1 MTLKVGVVVIGRNEG
16 PRLVDSLRSVLRQ
29 GTHLIYVD
37 SGSSDDSLALATK
50 LGVPTHSLSPDAPY
64 SAARGRNEG
73 FLQLLAQHPELD
85 SIFFLDGDCTIDA
98 AVIPAGIAALEAD
111 PQLALVCSPVRE
123 VNPDRNVWKLLC
135 DLEWNQPPGPI
146 DQCGGIFM
154 IRTKAFQS
162 IGGMDAS
169 IVAGEEPEMCLLLK
183 RKGWKLLRID
193 KGLVLHEIG
202 HFTFL
207 GWCKRCRR
215 SGLAFLLGFLREGF
229 TSERHNFREVF
240 RPWFWCLFL
249 PLASIFLAFA
259 LGTVGLLLL
268 LLYPLQLVRMV
279 VRNYWRGQTLREASA
294 FSAFNMLGHWAE
306 AAGQIGLLWD
316 ILSGTAPP
324 ARELR
329 DTPLF
334 LHPSAPSKSPLPDSR
349 VGIVVI
355 GRNEGKRLQACLKS
369 LASFSSQLVYVDS
382 GSTDLSTV
390 FARSIGVRVVD
401 LDMST
406 PFTAARARNAGFD
419 LLQKINPLLE
429 FVQFVDGD
437 CEVDPG
443 WIQAATKVLQQRP
456 GVVAVT
462 GRRREQH
469 PEATLYNRL
478 ADLEWDTP
486 IGPRKWCGGDVL
498 MRAEAFAD
506 VGGYDPQLI
515 ACEEPELCFRL
526 RALGWIILR
535 IDAEMTLHDA
545 NITRFGQW
553 WKRSTRT
560 GYAYLQAAA
569 LHRGEPGPFLH
580 REIRSAIIWGVGFP
594 LISIAPLVE
603 PWLFPVLAIFTLLQA
618 LRIMRHPR
626 GSSSAVSLRFA
637 FISIFVNIPIAAG
650 MGRYLG
656 FRLLGNQSKIIEY
669 K

>member
-16 PRLVDSLRSVLRQ
+16 PRLVDSLRSVLDQ
-29 GTHLIYVD
+29 AMPLIYAD
-37 SGSSDDSLALATK
+37 SGSSDDSLAIATE
-50 LGVPTHSLSPDAPY
+50 LGVPTHSLTPDAPY

-73 FLQLLAQHPELD
+73 FLQLLAYHPELD
-85 SIFFLDGDCTIDA
+85 AIFFLDGDCTIDA

-111 PQLALVCSPVRE
+111 PQLALVCNPVRE
-123 VNPDRNVWKLLC
+123 VNRDRDVWKLLC

-154 IRTKAFQS
+154 IRTKAFQA
-162 IGGMDAS
+162 IGGMDTS

-183 RKGWKLLRID
+183 RKGWRLLRID

-202 HFTFL
+202 HFTFF
-207 GWCKRCRR
+207 GWWKRCRR

-229 TSERHNFREVF
+229 TAERHNFREVL
-240 RPWFWCLFL
+240 RPWLWCLFL
-249 PLASIFLAFA
+249 PLAIIFLASA
-259 LGTVGLLLL
+259 LGPEGLLLI
-268 LLYPLQLVRMV
+268 LLYPLQLVKMV
-279 VRNYWRGQTLREASA
+279 VREYLRGRTLREASA
-294 FSAFNMLGHWAE
+294 FSAFIMLGHWAE

-334 LHPSAPSKSPLPDSR
+334 LHPSSPSTGPLPDSCI
-349 VGIVVI
+349 GIVVI
-355 GRNEGKRLQACLKS
+355 GRNEGKRLEACLKS
-369 LASFSSQLVYVDS
+369 LANFSSHLVYVDS
-382 GSTDLSTV
+382 GSTDHSTE

-419 LLQKINPLLE
+419 LLREIDPMLE

-437 CEVDPG
+437 CEVDPD
-443 WIQAATKVLQQRP
+443 WIQSATRALQRRP
-456 GVVAVT
+456 GVVAVA

-469 PEATLYNRL
+469 PEASIYNRL

-486 IGPRKWCGGDVL
+486 IGPVKWCGGDVL
-498 MRAEAFAD
+498 MRAAAFAD

-526 RALGWIILR
+526 RALGWTILR
-535 IDAEMTLHDA
+535 IDGEMTLHDA

-553 WKRSTRT
+553 WKRNTRT

-569 LHRGEPGPFLH
+569 LHREESGPFLH

-594 LISIAPLVE
+594 LISVAPLFE
-603 PWLFPVLAIFTLLQA
+603 PWLFPVLLIFTFLQA

-650 MGRYLG
+650 MSRYMG
-656 FRLLGNQSKIIEY
+656 FRLLGHQSKLIEY